1 MGNGFFIETTKKKGE
16 RNMIHVRDFEPV
28 MRDLGEEYFV
38 SDIRYVDDLRAWA
51 DKEGEDLG
59 EPLQP
64 MKLISTDDNNLVMM
78 VQDWV
83 DEDTMQNLLNGL
95 SVRWSMKDNVSDP
108 EKVLNS
114 SKKQLSFLFLKEYA
128 RTVKNV
134 GGDDMIE
141 DEWAVRELE
150 KLGFF
155 NE

>member
-1 MGNGFFIETTKKKGE
+1 
-16 RNMIHVRDFEPV
+16 MIHVKDFESV

-78 VQDWV
+78 VQDRV
-83 DEDTMQNLLNGL
+83 DEHTMQNLLNGL
-95 SVRWSMKDNVSDP
+95 SVRWSMKDNVSAP
-108 EKVLNS
+108 EKVLHS

-141 DEWAVRELE
+141 DEWVVRELE